1 MQGGNSMSN
10 LFNFPYA
17 GRVAGKITFAGVLS
31 ANYKEIFP
39 RCHKESTL
47 KKYAREYKTKI
58 LPEIGDLPVEDCTET
73 VLDNTLEKIKA
84 NKTYK
89 DGTIKHLKYLMSTV
103 VEFAANTG
111 ECQNILYGSSFH
123 TGKGVTQETIR
134 NNELKQ
140 NRKSLSPGEEVAL
153 LSRLLLPPENT
164 TGTNVGLLCMHAL
177 GLRNHEACGLT
188 FEAIRPLD
196 KSGEIYVAWIY
207 ESTASKTSDLQA
219 SGKTKNMGRK
229 IPLYPA
235 FAGYLLA
242 LKEYRKQQIAQG
254 IIVLDQG
261 ETLETLPIVW
271 RGKDFKKHCT
281 SSDLS
286 NAGRITLHDIK
297 VEKDR
302 LSALSED
309 LEDLVEIEMTDTTSD
324 EEKVSLKDG
333 TAYLLRRNFGTQLS
347 ILGFSDEE
355 IAYLMG
361 HKIETEGL
369 NRNMFS
375 NEDRLRKMFTKLN
388 MRPLFGSNACSR
400 VKEKISSNK
409 PVTCFDNVP
418 QANITALAT
427 KGAKAAFRLSAKEPG
442 DTVKVTIKKR
452 PNTDAMPVT
461 MWCYDKCFEDI
472 EAGDPMVNVMR
483 MYQEAYRK
491 ARGDEPLFDA
501 F

>member
-1 MQGGNSMSN
+1 MNN
-10 LFNFPYA
+10 LFNYPYA

-39 RCHKESTL
+39 RCNESTL
-47 KKYAREYKTKI
+47 KGYDQKYKSKI
-58 LPEIGDLPVEDCTET
+58 LPEIGDLPVEDCTES
-73 VLDNTLEKIKA
+73 VLDAVLEKIKA
-84 NKTYK
+84 GKTYK
-89 DGTIKHLKYLMSTV
+89 DGTIAHFKYLMSVV
-103 VEFAANTG
+103 VEFAVNAG
-111 ECQNILYGSSFH
+111 ECRNVLYGSSFH
-123 TGKGVTQETIR
+123 TGKKVTQKTIQD
-134 NNELKQ
+134 NELKQ

-153 LSRLLLPPENT
+153 LSRLLLSPEKT

-188 FEAIRPLD
+188 FEAIRSLD
-196 KSGEIYVAWIY
+196 KSGDIYVAWIY
-207 ESTASKTSDLQA
+207 ESTVGKTSELQA

-235 FAGYLLA
+235 FAKYLLA
-242 LKEYRKQQIAQG
+242 LKKCRKQQIAQG

-261 ETLETLPIVW
+261 ESLETLPIVW
-271 RGKDFKKHCT
+271 SNKSFKQHCT
-281 SSDLS
+281 SADLS
-286 NAGRITLHDIK
+286 KAGRIMLQDIK

-309 LEDLVEIEMTDTTSD
+309 LEELAKIEVTDPTLK
-324 EEKVSLKDG
+324 EEEVSLKDP
-333 TAYLLRRNFGTQLS
+333 TAYLLRRNFGTHLS

-361 HKIETEGL
+361 HKIRTVGL
-369 NRNMFS
+369 NRSMFS
-375 NEDRLRKMFTKLN
+375 NEDQLRKMFTKLN

-400 VKEKISSNK
+400 LKEKISSKK
-409 PVTCFDNVP
+409 PIARSDNVP
-418 QANITALAT
+418 EASITALAT

-461 MWCYDKCFEDI
+461 MWCYDKRHEEMETC
-472 EAGDPMVNVMR
+472 DPTVNVMR

-491 ARGDEPLFDA
+491 ARGDKKLFDA